1 MSVDSFKATAE
12 QVVSQTAELTV
23 SKVSAKARGGSPAP
37 PRQARASLRR
47 ELPCP
52 FLAEKAKAVRSD
64 RGCSGLPEVPW
75 GGGAGGRAPGGVAC
89 PQLRRRCPGRAGGR
103 VAAEGGKT
111 GLGPTTLRPGC
122 GAPPR
127 VWRGHGPCW
136 RPRVAGTGN
145 LLGPLPL
152 HDLLG
157 PALRGAWCRLAAS
170 SLESLN
176 ESPSLSWPQLLWT

>member
-37 PRQARASLRR
+37 PRQALASLWR
-47 ELPCP
+47 ELPCL

-75 GGGAGGRAPGGVAC
+75 GGGAGERAPGGVAC
-89 PQLRRRCPGRAGGR
+89 PQFRRRCPGRSGGR
-103 VAAEGGKT
+103 VAAERGKT

-122 GAPPR
+122 GGPR

-145 LLGPLPL
+145 LLGPA
-152 HDLLG
+152 LG
-157 PALRGAWCRLAAS
+157 GAWCRLAAS